1 MRVCPQ
7 GGQKCV
13 CGDELQRLGEGE
25 HFEIPLVQASTPG
38 ARATLG
44 HAAGIEVEVF
54 RCPTCRRI
62 EFFQVGGGPEA
73 IVRYG
78 G

>member
-1 MRVCPQ
+1 MSVYPQ
-7 GGQKCV
+7 GGQMCV
-13 CGDELQRLGEGE
+13 CGAELQRLGEGE
-25 HFEIPLVQASTPG
+25 RFEVPLTH
-38 ARATLG
+38 ATLG
-44 HAAGIEVEVF
+44 HRAGIEVEVF

>member
-1 MRVCPQ
+1 MTVYPQ

-13 CGDELQRLGEGE
+13 CGAELQRLGEGE
-25 HFEIPLVQASTPG
+25 HFEIPLRQVNAIKG
-38 ARATLG
+38 DAR
-44 HAAGIEVEVF
+44 HEAGIEVEVF

-73 IVRYG
+73 TVRYG
-78 G
+78 D